1 MGHMK
6 SFFSM
11 FYASIN
17 GGSLISTILTPIL
30 RQNTACFGQ
39 DSCYPLAFGVPAALM
54 IVAILLFLSG
64 RICNLYVLV
73 TPDENIIVKT
83 FKCMWYSFKQSRKA
97 KEKKPSWL
105 DHGEKKYGKYFIE
118 DVKALGNVV
127 YMFLPFPIF
136 WALFDQQGSRW
147 TFQATR
153 MNGDTFG
160 YVILPDIMQVSN
172 PVLILAFI
180 PIFDYIICPILT
192 KMKLLTT
199 PLQRIVAGGCLVA
212 LAFVT
217 SGVLEIFL
225 EKSYPDLPEEGK
237 MHFTVYNGFDNC
249 ALGNVSMYQVL
260 DGKHINEMTF
270 DFTNAST
277 EHQTQKNKEQ
287 GQWYID
293 DINVAC
299 TDGASFIIDGKKF
312 TNTSPPMVTD
322 DFGELEDD
330 GQLILI
336 SSDFEN
342 TNKGFVKESG
352 YKERLD
358 KSDTGLPL
366 VKFFWNLRLNTPEN
380 VVNFNDDISFELKP
394 ESGDT
399 VVWPDK
405 DKTLLGPKLYP
416 TGDTHFEELLSIG
429 NYTFSLKRGNDVLF
443 TQALG
448 QDLKQGANYQIL
460 IQYDEFDTENTY
472 PVKNVLVHKITDEN
486 ELHIFLLLPQFVI
499 MTAGE
504 IMFSIT
510 SLQFSFTQAPESM
523 KAVMMA
529 IRMLTNA
536 FGNVLDV
543 VVIALLKDVFD
554 SQVQF
559 FFLFAGLMF
568 LDMALMAWM
577 ATRYTYKDY
586 TTLVR
591 DDPDQENKKG
601 EDNKALEE

>member
-1 MGHMK
+1 MGK
-6 SFFSM
+6 
-11 FYASIN
+11 
-17 GGSLISTILTPIL
+17 
-30 RQNTACFGQ
+30 
-39 DSCYPLAFGVPAALM
+39 
-54 IVAILLFLSG
+54 
-64 RICNLYVLV
+64 
-73 TPDENIIVKT
+73 
-83 FKCMWYSFKQSRKA
+83 
-97 KEKKPSWL
+97 
-105 DHGEKKYGKYFIE
+105 
-118 DVKALGNVV
+118 
-127 YMFLPFPIF
+127 
-136 WALFDQQGSRW
+136 
-147 TFQATR
+147 
-153 MNGDTFG
+153 
-160 YVILPDIMQVSN
+160 
-172 PVLILAFI
+172 
-180 PIFDYIICPILT
+180 
-192 KMKLLTT
+192 
-199 PLQRIVAGGCLVA
+199 
-212 LAFVT
+212 
-217 SGVLEIFL
+217 
-225 EKSYPDLPEEGK
+225 
-237 MHFTVYNGFDNC
+237 
-249 ALGNVSMYQVL
+249 
-260 DGKHINEMTF
+260 
-270 DFTNAST
+270 
-277 EHQTQKNKEQ
+277 
-287 GQWYID
+287 
-293 DINVAC
+293 
-299 TDGASFIIDGKKF
+299 IDGRKF
-312 TNTSPPMVTD
+312 TNTSPPVVKD
-322 DFGELEDD
+322 DFGESEDD
-330 GQLILI
+330 SQLILI

-342 TNKGFVKESG
+342 TNKGFVKESV

-366 VKFFWNLRLNTPEN
+366 VKFFWNLRLNNPEN
-380 VVNFNDDISFELKP
+380 VVNFKDDISFELKP

-405 DKTLLGPKLYP
+405 DKTLLGPTLYP

-429 NYTFSLKRGNDVLF
+429 NYTFSLKRGNDILF

-448 QDLKQGANYQIL
+448 EDLKQGANYQIL
-460 IQYDEFDTENTY
+460 IQYDEFDTENTN
-472 PVKNVLVHKITDEN
+472 PVKHVLVHKITDEN